1 MSRRARQRR
10 EAIESK
16 YVAMHSEDD
25 HDDADWEDADFDSLA
40 VYREAESTESHGMG
54 AASALLDHT
63 TENQTADYVRR
74 KKARK
79 TGAVR

>member
-16 YVAMHSEDD
+16 YVAMHSEDE

-40 VYREAESTESHGMG
+40 VYR
-54 AASALLDHT
+54 
-63 TENQTADYVRR
+63 
-74 KKARK
+74 
-79 TGAVR
+79 

>member
-16 YVAMHSEDD
+16 YIAMHSEDD

-40 VYREAESTESHGMG
+40 VYREAENTESEVTHEC
-54 AASALLDHT
+54 SA
-63 TENQTADYVRR
+63 
-74 KKARK
+74 
-79 TGAVR
+79 